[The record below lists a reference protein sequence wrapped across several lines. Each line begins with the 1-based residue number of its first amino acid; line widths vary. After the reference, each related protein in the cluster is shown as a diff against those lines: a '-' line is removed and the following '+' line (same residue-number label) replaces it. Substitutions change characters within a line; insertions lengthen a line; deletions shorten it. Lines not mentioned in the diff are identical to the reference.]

1 MYLLQQ
7 FQDAV
12 TVSTLPHPI
21 SMFLLGIGTISIIFL
36 FYEYNRTR
44 KLIESFSKELTEL
57 KNLLQSS
64 DQRTDDKIKDLS
76 KKVDSRV
83 DKAILTI
90 KKSGESTKR

>member
-1 MYLLQQ
+1 MYLLDS

-21 SMFLLGIGTISIIFL
+21 SMFLLGIASISLIFL

-44 KLIESFSKELTEL
+44 KVVDSFSKELTEL

-83 DKAILTI
+83 DKAILSI
-90 KKSGESTKR
+90 KKVK

>member
-1 MYLLQQ
+1 MYLLQ

-44 KLIESFSKELTEL
+44 KLVESFSKELNEL
-57 KNLLQSS
+57 KGLLQSS

-83 DKAILTI
+83 DKAILSI
-90 KKSGESTKR
+90 KKSEDRSKK

>member
-1 MYLLQQ
+1 MYLLQ

-12 TVSTLPHPI
+12 SVSTLPHPI
-21 SMFLLGIGTISIIFL
+21 SMFLLGIGSICIVFL

-44 KLIESFSKELTEL
+44 KLVETFSKDLNEL
-57 KNLLQSS
+57 KNLLHNS

-83 DKAILTI
+83 DKAILAI
-90 KKSGESTKR
+90 KKDNKQ

>member
-1 MYLLQQ
+1 MYLLDT

-44 KLIESFSKELTEL
+44 KLVETFSKDLNEL
-57 KNLLQSS
+57 KNMLQSS
-64 DQRTDDKIKDLS
+64 DQRADEKLKELS

-83 DKAILTI
+83 DKAILSI
-90 KKSGESTKR
+90 KKQDK

>member
-1 MYLLQQ
+1 MYLLQ

-12 TVSTLPHPI
+12 SVSTLPHPI
-21 SMFLLGIGTISIIFL
+21 SMFLLGIGSICIVFL

-44 KLIESFSKELTEL
+44 KQVETFSKELNEL
-57 KNLLQSS
+57 KHILQLS

-83 DKAILTI
+83 DKAILSI
-90 KKSGESTKR
+90 KKANNEK

>member
-1 MYLLQQ
+1 MYLLDT

-21 SMFLLGIGTISIIFL
+21 SMFMLGIGCISIIFL

-44 KLIESFSKELTEL
+44 RIVDTFSKELNQL
-57 KNLLQSS
+57 KTLLQSS
-64 DQRTDDKIKDLS
+64 DQRIDDKIKDLS

-83 DKAILTI
+83 DKAILAV
-90 KKSGESTKR
+90 KKASNQK